1 MRTYIIIA
9 SILVGMGLIAGI
21 YRAGASSEKAK
32 QLQEITDTKE
42 RINEAISDG
51 VGVGWRD
58 RLHEAQ

>member
-9 SILVGMGLIAGI
+9 SVLVGMALIAGI

-32 QLQEITDTKE
+32 QQQEITDTKE

-51 VGVGWRD
+51 VGVDWRD
-58 RLHEAQ
+58 RLHKAQ

>member
-9 SILVGMGLIAGI
+9 SVLVGMALISGI

-32 QLQEITDTKE
+32 QQQEIANTKE

-51 VGVGWRD
+51 VGVDWRD

>member
-9 SILVGMGLIAGI
+9 AVLVGMGLIAGI
-21 YRAGASSEKAK
+21 YRAGQSSEKAK
-32 QLQEITDTKE
+32 QQQQIIDTKE

-51 VGVGWRD
+51 VGVDWRD